1 MGLGPAQQ
9 SCASHDGL
17 GRPERRQVRRNQ
29 LEEADVIGIV
39 RLWADSFPSEAAAAR
54 AAGIKRQTLHQQRN
68 ADKPLSDKVLKA
80 AGLRRVVTVHY
91 EFIEDTRS

>member
-1 MGLGPAQQ
+1 MGIRQPEPP
-9 SCASHDGL
+9 SHAPDGL
-17 GRPERRQVRRNQ
+17 GRSERRPVRPNR

-39 RLWADSFPSEAAAAR
+39 RLWTDSFPSEAAAAR

-80 AGLRRVVTVHY
+80 AGLRRVVIVHY
-91 EFIEDTRS
+91 EFIEGAE